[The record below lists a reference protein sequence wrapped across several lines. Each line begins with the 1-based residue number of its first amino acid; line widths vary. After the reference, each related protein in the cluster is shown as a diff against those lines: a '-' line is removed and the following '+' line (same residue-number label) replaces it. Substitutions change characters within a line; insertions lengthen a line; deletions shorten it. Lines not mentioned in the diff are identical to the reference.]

1 MYRSKLHLMALFC
14 VLLVYKSY
22 FTYLMLHDYGFY
34 GLSTYTLLELYLI
47 NEHGKFN
54 LLQWKMVPLE
64 A

>member
-1 MYRSKLHLMALFC
+1 MALFC